1 MVFPQLATRD
11 PRRLTGQPELHVNL
25 HVWGAVKRNNPITGG
40 NLIAG
45 KAQRSEEPGMIIK
58 RAAWFQS
65 VPAIFIL
72 FLEGAPLAYRHTMNE
87 TSAHHRRNT
96 HRIEII
102 HRCTRH
108 CVSRIPLAGSRAD
121 SLIGET
127 SSCPFR
133 FFFDW
138 RERERERE
146 REIRFT
152 DDCRRTSW
160 YFLKHL
166 SAPASS
172 WPLDSFTKFS
182 RRSMTSDRRKINFF
196 FFFKL
201 MPRRISIFRINIFFG
216 SLSEFSPLKTLNLEI
231 YRSFYF
237 IFTRTFKITQ

>member
-1 MVFPQLATRD
+1 
-11 PRRLTGQPELHVNL
+11 
-25 HVWGAVKRNNPITGG
+25 
-40 NLIAG
+40 
-45 KAQRSEEPGMIIK
+45 MIIK

-138 RERERERE
+138 RERERER
-146 REIRFT
+146 
-152 DDCRRTSW
+152 
-160 YFLKHL
+160 
-166 SAPASS
+166 
-172 WPLDSFTKFS
+172 DSFHRRLQTDELVFS
-182 RRSMTSDRRKINFF
+182 ET
-196 FFFKL
+196 
-201 MPRRISIFRINIFFG
+201 
-216 SLSEFSPLKTLNLEI
+216 PLRPGVELTA
-231 YRSFYF
+231 R
-237 IFTRTFKITQ
+237 